1 MGAGK
6 LVVFAGDGDP
16 VVLAARVDE
25 NSVFVLGIA
34 TAQPHGMHLGKYPVS
49 TAA

>member
-1 MGAGK
+1 
-6 LVVFAGDGDP
+6 

-25 NSVFVLGIA
+25 DSEFVLGIA
-34 TAQPHGMHLGKYPVS
+34 IAHPHDMHLGKYSVS